1 MKDKTGVELI
11 AAERR
16 RQIVEE
22 GYDVIHDDY
31 HKSGELSLA
40 AIAYAA
46 PTRIFMSE
54 ETATCVIFY
63 DPFPDN
69 WKDKRREYGDV
80 TMSSVLPDPD
90 TYTKEERIDLLVKAG
105 ALIAAEIDRLQ
116 NSSGMDHNAEEL
128 MEQDGDV

>member
-11 AAERR
+11 AAERD

-31 HKSGELSLA
+31 HRSGELSLA

-46 PTRIFMSE
+46 PTRIFTIE
-54 ETATCVIFY
+54 ETATGVFFD
-63 DPFPDN
+63 DPFPDE
-69 WKDKRREYGDV
+69 WRDKRCGYGDV
-80 TMSSVLPDPD
+80 NSSNVLPDPD

-128 MEQDGDV
+128 MEQDGDE

>member
-11 AAERR
+11 AAERG

-54 ETATCVIFY
+54 ETATGVIFY
-63 DPFPDN
+63 DPFPDG
-69 WKDKRREYGDV
+69 WRDKRQEYGDI
-80 TMSSVLPDPD
+80 TLSRVLPDPD

-116 NSSGMDHNAEEL
+116 NKS
-128 MEQDGDV
+128 